1 MSSIMLRPDLKT
13 TGGEVNDVLVNG
25 KYVGSVSIIY
35 REGDRMFGAVQ
46 LEKHSLGE
54 DEEGAV
60 LEFVEQYVLGVAEAL
75 NIHEQDIIATCS
87 VDRFII
93 SSSEDEYK
101 EYDLEDDLDWALEEE
116 AVSPEDELDQKAG
129 EDNPQYELVIVNEKR
144 NRVDYEL
151 LDEDS
156 GLLANIYCKMYGDE
170 VVGTFVWVVDPL
182 PEEMEQ
188 AARFVVQDYDSRQFR
203 SFIFHMEYDGELID
217 THELLMNEENSAE
230 EELDE
235 ILAEDFRDDYLIS
248 LVRDD
253 GDTLTYEIYEQ
264 DRGGLPI
271 GTATVDISERQLTGF
286 IDFRAPEDTNDRD
299 VIAALLMEE
308 LDKEAE
314 YDSFNVSMLCNNR
327 VIDEIYFENETV
339 H

>member
-13 TGGEVNDVLVNG
+13 AGGEVNDVLVNG

-35 REGDRMFGAVQ
+35 RERDRMFGAVQ

-101 EYDLEDDLDWALEEE
+101 EYDLEDD
-116 AVSPEDELDQKAG
+116 
-129 EDNPQYELVIVNEKR
+129 PQYELVIVNEKR

-188 AARFVVQDYDSRQFR
+188 AARFVAQDYDFRQFR

-271 GTATVDISERQLTGF
+271 GTATVDINERQLTGF

-314 YDSFNVSMLCNNR
+314 YDTFNVSMLCNNR

>member
-13 TGGEVNDVLVNG
+13 AGGEVNDVLVNG

-35 REGDRMFGAVQ
+35 RERDRMFGAVQ

-101 EYDLEDDLDWALEEE
+101 EYDLEDD
-116 AVSPEDELDQKAG
+116 
-129 EDNPQYELVIVNEKR
+129 PQYELVIVNEKR

-188 AARFVVQDYDSRQFR
+188 AARFVAQDYDSRQFR

-217 THELLMNEENSAE
+217 IHELLMNEENSAE

-271 GTATVDISERQLTGF
+271 GTATVDINERQLTGF

-314 YDSFNVSMLCNNR
+314 YDTFNVSMLCNNR

>member
-13 TGGEVNDVLVNG
+13 AGGEVNDVLVNG

-35 REGDRMFGAVQ
+35 RERDRMFGAVQ

-101 EYDLEDDLDWALEEE
+101 EYDLEDD
-116 AVSPEDELDQKAG
+116 
-129 EDNPQYELVIVNEKR
+129 PQYELVIVNEKR

-182 PEEMEQ
+182 PK
-188 AARFVVQDYDSRQFR
+188 RW
-203 SFIFHMEYDGELID
+203 
-217 THELLMNEENSAE
+217 
-230 EELDE
+230 
-235 ILAEDFRDDYLIS
+235 
-248 LVRDD
+248 
-253 GDTLTYEIYEQ
+253 
-264 DRGGLPI
+264 
-271 GTATVDISERQLTGF
+271 
-286 IDFRAPEDTNDRD
+286 
-299 VIAALLMEE
+299 
-308 LDKEAE
+308 
-314 YDSFNVSMLCNNR
+314 NR
-327 VIDEIYFENETV
+327 PHVL
-339 H
+339 

>member
-13 TGGEVNDVLVNG
+13 AGGEVNDVLVNG

-35 REGDRMFGAVQ
+35 RERDRMFGAVQ

-101 EYDLEDDLDWALEEE
+101 EYDLEDD
-116 AVSPEDELDQKAG
+116 
-129 EDNPQYELVIVNEKR
+129 PQYELVIVNEKR

-188 AARFVVQDYDSRQFR
+188 AARFVAQDYDSRQFR
-203 SFIFHMEYDGELID
+203 FFIFHMEYDGELID

-271 GTATVDISERQLTGF
+271 GTATVDINERQLTGF

-314 YDSFNVSMLCNNR
+314 YDTFNVSMLCNNR

>member
-1 MSSIMLRPDLKT
+1 MSSIMLRPDLRT
-13 TGGEVNDVLVNG
+13 AGGEVNDVLVNG
-25 KYVGSVSIIY
+25 KYVGSVSIIF
-35 REGDRMFGAVQ
+35 REGDRLFGAVQ
-46 LEKHSLGE
+46 LEKHSLEEDGE
-54 DEEGAV
+54 EAV
-60 LEFVEQYVLGVAEAL
+60 LAFVEEYILGVAEAL
-75 NIHEQDIIATCS
+75 NIHEEDIIATCS

-93 SSSEDEYK
+93 RSSDEH
-101 EYDLEDDLDWALEEE
+101 EQGEEE
-116 AVSPEDELDQKAG
+116 DS
-129 EDNPQYELVIVNEKR
+129 PQYELVLVKEKR
-144 NRVDYEL
+144 NRTDYEL

-170 VVGTFVWVVDPL
+170 VVGTFVWVVDPM

-188 AARFVVQDYDSRQFR
+188 AARFVAQEYDPRQFR
-203 SFIFHMEYDGELID
+203 SFIFHMEYEGELID
-217 THELLMNEENSAE
+217 THELLMDEESSAE

-235 ILAEDFRDDYLIS
+235 ILAEDFRDDFLIT

-327 VIDEIYFENETV
+327 LIDEIYFENETLQ
-339 H
+339 